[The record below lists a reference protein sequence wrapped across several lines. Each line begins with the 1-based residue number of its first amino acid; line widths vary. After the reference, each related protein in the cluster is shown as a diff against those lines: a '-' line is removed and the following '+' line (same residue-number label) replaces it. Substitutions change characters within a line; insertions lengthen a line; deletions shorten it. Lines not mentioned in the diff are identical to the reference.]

1 VAAASQIALGSP
13 AAATDM
19 RAFGA
24 IFLAFAAIALVSL
37 VSTRHLLTGLTVV
50 VAVVGCA
57 TAARLLGMI
66 ADGVTPETTF
76 KLIAEVVLLAVSM
89 AGGGLELRRR
99 HHARMR
105 EI

>member
-1 VAAASQIALGSP
+1 
-13 AAATDM
+13 
-19 RAFGA
+19 
-24 IFLAFAAIALVSL
+24 
-37 VSTRHLLTGLTVV
+37 
-50 VAVVGCA
+50 
-57 TAARLLGMI
+57 MI

-99 HHARMR
+99 DHARMR